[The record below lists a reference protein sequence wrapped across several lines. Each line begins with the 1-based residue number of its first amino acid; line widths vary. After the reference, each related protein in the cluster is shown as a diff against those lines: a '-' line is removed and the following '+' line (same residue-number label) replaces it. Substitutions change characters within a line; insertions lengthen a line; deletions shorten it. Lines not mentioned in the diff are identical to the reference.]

1 MTDLSSV
8 SRTLLLHSRSDL
20 EPDLTPRNPENA
32 LDLILIPSP
41 PSFAASRDRARA
53 IARKTRRDP
62 ASSTYNEPACVPT
75 LGVNGTGTAN
85 KVRQKKYFE
94 GS

>member
-1 MTDLSSV
+1 MIDLSLV
-8 SRTLLLHSRSDL
+8 SRTLLLYSRSDL

-32 LDLILIPSP
+32 LDLILILT
-41 PSFAASRDRARA
+41 RAV
-53 IARKTRRDP
+53 IPRKTRRDS

-85 KVRQKKYFE
+85 KVRQKKKYFE